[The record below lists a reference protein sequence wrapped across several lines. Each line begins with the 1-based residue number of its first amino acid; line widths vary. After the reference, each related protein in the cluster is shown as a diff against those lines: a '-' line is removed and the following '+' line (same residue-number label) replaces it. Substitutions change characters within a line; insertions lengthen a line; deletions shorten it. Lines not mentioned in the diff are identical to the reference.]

1 MKKILG
7 PLLGALLIAAMPV
20 SAQAQPASA
29 PKAEG
34 VNPASLAIAHQI
46 LSIGMPPEN
55 RSQMLGSVVDSLVE
69 QIRKSSENLGLTK
82 DKDFQAVMDRS
93 THRMWDEMKPIMNA
107 ALPDIFE
114 NMAHA
119 YAREFSIDD
128 LNALLA
134 FVKTPAGQHFFE
146 RAPMILKDP
155 DVQAANQRMIAQFA
169 GKMPEIM
176 RENQQDIEEY
186 VARKQKEKKTAEP
199 VPIG

>member
-1 MKKILG
+1 MNKYLR
-7 PLLGALLIAAMPV
+7 PVFVAYLALAVPATAL
-20 SAQAQPASA
+20 AQPAA
-29 PKAEG
+29 PKAAG
-34 VNPASLAIAHQI
+34 VDPASLAVAHQI
-46 LSIGMPPEN
+46 LATGIPPEK
-55 RSQMLGSVVDSLVE
+55 RSQMFGSVVDSLVE
-69 QIRKSSENLGLTK
+69 QSRKSNESLGFTK

-93 THRMWDEMKPIMNA
+93 TQRLWDEMKPVMNA
-107 ALPDIFE
+107 ALPDIFDS
-114 NMAHA
+114 MARA

-155 DVQAANQRMIAQFA
+155 DVQAANQRMLAQFR
-169 GKMPEIM
+169 GRMPEIM

-186 VARKQKEKKTAEP
+186 VARKQKQKKAAEP

>member
-7 PLLGALLIAAMPV
+7 PVLAALLIGAISV
-20 SAQAQPASA
+20 SAQAQPASG

-34 VNPASLAIAHQI
+34 VNPARLAVALQI
-46 LSIGMPPEN
+46 LAIGMPPEK
-55 RSQMLGSVVDSLVE
+55 RSQLFGSLVDSLVE
-69 QIRKSSENLGLTK
+69 QSRKSSESLGLTK

-93 THRMWDEMKPIMNA
+93 TQRMWDEMKPIMNA

-114 NMAHA
+114 NMARA

-146 RAPMILKDP
+146 RAPMIL
-155 DVQAANQRMIAQFA
+155 RL
-169 GKMPEIM
+169 
-176 RENQQDIEEY
+176 
-186 VARKQKEKKTAEP
+186 P
-199 VPIG
+199 VSA